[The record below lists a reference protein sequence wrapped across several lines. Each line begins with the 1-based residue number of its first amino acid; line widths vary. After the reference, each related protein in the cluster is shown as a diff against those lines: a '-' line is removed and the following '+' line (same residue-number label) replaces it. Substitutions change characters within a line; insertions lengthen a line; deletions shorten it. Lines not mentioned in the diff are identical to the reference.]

1 MEKGILTQGSGSGNK
16 AESGDHLES
25 VFLSNI
31 SHEIRTPLNA
41 IVGFST
47 LLSGNLENGERRKEY
62 LDIILRSSDHLLQ
75 VIDDIVEISKIEAR
89 TVIVTREKVNINS
102 ILRRVNDQFVPEAA
116 LKCLQLNVS
125 YGLNENEAEIA
136 TDGFKLTQI
145 LKNLV
150 GNALKFTCEGKVEFG
165 CLLKEGIIEFYVS
178 DTGEGIAE
186 EQKDHVFNRFFQVYS
201 GPSRCY
207 GGLGLGL
214 AISKA
219 YAGLLGGEIRFTSKP
234 GEGSEFRFM
243 IPAEK
248 TGNGEI
254 TVTKDTNQHV
264 QRQI

>member
-1 MEKGILTQGSGSGNK
+1 MEKSIITGGSRPGNR

-47 LLSGNLENGERRKEY
+47 LLSGNIENAEKRNEY
-62 LDIILRSSDHLLQ
+62 LDIILKSSDHLLQ

-102 ILRRVNDQFVPEAA
+102 IISRVNDQFVPEAA
-116 LKCLQLNVS
+116 RKRLQLNVS
-125 YGLNENEAEIA
+125 YGLKENQAEIV

-150 GNALKFTCEGKVEFG
+150 SNALKFTCEGKVEFG
-165 CLLKEGIIEFYVS
+165 CSLKERMIEFYVC
-178 DTGEGIAE
+178 DTGGGIAE
-186 EQKDHVFNRFFQVYS
+186 EYKDNVFNRFFQVNS
-201 GPSRCY
+201 GPTRCY

-219 YAGLLGGEIRFTSKP
+219 YVSLLGGEIWFTSRQ
-234 GEGSEFRFM
+234 GEGSEFRFN
-243 IPAEK
+243 IPAGK
-248 TGNGEI
+248 TGNGEF
-254 TVTKDTNQHV
+254 TPTKDTNKHV
-264 QRQI
+264 QRQL